1 MAHLSLDRNYNNFSG
16 RGFTLMDVIA
26 SDADS
31 GYEKIEN
38 IEAAKKILSSI
49 SMTAEEKELFTLYLS
64 GQDYIEIS
72 CTVNKSED
80 HVGKVLDALHERLRK
95 EAEKHY

>member
-49 SMTAEEKELFTLYLS
+49 SMTAEEKELFALYLS
-64 GQDYIEIS
+64 GQDYLEIS
-72 CTVNKSED
+72 CTVNKSGDYVKEL
-80 HVGKVLDALHERLRK
+80 LDALCERLRR
-95 EAEKHY
+95 EVEKHY